1 MTLAQVATITHGTAP
16 LSISEY
22 DELPQ
27 VTVHAGLPP
36 GTALGTASAEVTA
49 AVHKIGLPAG
59 YDFLMGG
66 QVKQQGN
73 AFAPLLV
80 ALYLAPVLIYMLLA
94 ALYESLLLPFTV
106 LLAVP
111 LALFG
116 GLGALVVFHQTLNLF
131 SLLGAVMLVGLVS
144 KNAIL
149 LVDYTETLR
158 KRGMERHRAII
169 EGARTRMR
177 PVLMTTVTLVIA
189 MLPIAFL
196 AAPGS
201 EYRSPMALVL
211 IGGMSTSTLLTL
223 VVVPTLY
230 IYLDNVRQRWFR
242 FRGKPFG
249 YPETTT
255 LIGEPTAEL
264 APVSAPG

>member
-1 MTLAQVATITHGTAP
+1 
-16 LSISEY
+16 
-22 DELPQ
+22 
-27 VTVHAGLPP
+27 
-36 GTALGTASAEVTA
+36 
-49 AVHKIGLPAG
+49 
-59 YDFLMGG
+59 
-66 QVKQQGN
+66 
-73 AFAPLLV
+73 
-80 ALYLAPVLIYMLLA
+80 MLLA
-94 ALYESLLLPFTV
+94 GLYESLLLPFAV

-131 SLLGAVMLVGLVS
+131 SLLGTIMLVGLVS

-158 KRGMERHRAII
+158 KRGMERHQAII

-177 PVLMTTVTLVIA
+177 PVIMTTVTLVIA

-211 IGGMSTSTLLTL
+211 IGGMSVSTLLTL
-223 VVVPTLY
+223 IVVPTLY
-230 IYLDNVRQRWFR
+230 IYLDNVRQRWFQ
-242 FRGKPFG
+242 FRGKSIVAPVAA
-249 YPETTT
+249 TNDN
-255 LIGEPTAEL
+255 TAEFP
-264 APVSAPG
+264 PVSVL

>member
-1 MTLAQVATITHGTAP
+1 VATIVHGAAP
-16 LSISEY
+16 LAINEY

-27 VTVHAGLPP
+27 VTVHAGILP
-36 GTALGTASAEVTA
+36 GVALGTVTAEVQA
-49 AVHKIGLPAG
+49 AVHKVGLPPG

-66 QVKQQGN
+66 QSKQQSD
-73 AFAPLLV
+73 AFAPLLL
-80 ALYLAPVLIYMLLA
+80 ALYLAPFLIYMLLA
-94 ALYESLLLPFTV
+94 GLYESLLLPFAV
-106 LLAVP
+106 LFAVP

-131 SLLGAVMLVGLVS
+131 SLLGTIMLVGLVS

-158 KRGMERHRAII
+158 KRGVERHQAII
-169 EGARTRMR
+169 DGARTRMR

-223 VVVPTLY
+223 IVVPTLY
-230 IYLDNVRQRWFR
+230 IYLDNVRQSWFR
-242 FRGKPFG
+242 FRGKSLG
-249 YPETTT
+249 YPETATD
-255 LIGEPTAEL
+255 EDERTAEL
-264 APVSAPG
+264 PPVSVPG

>member
-49 AVHKIGLPAG
+49 AVHKIGLPPG

-158 KRGMERHRAII
+158 KRGMERHQAII
-169 EGARTRMR
+169 VGARTRMR

-249 YPETTT
+249 YPETATV
-255 LIGEPTAEL
+255 IGEPTAEL
-264 APVSAPG
+264 APVSASG

>member
-1 MTLAQVATITHGTAP
+1 MTLDQVATIVHGAAP
-16 LSISEY
+16 LAISEY

-27 VTVHAGLPP
+27 VTVHAGLSP
-36 GTALGTASAEVTA
+36 GTALGTAAAEVTA
-49 AVHKIGLPAG
+49 AVHGVGLPPG

-73 AFAPLLV
+73 TFAPLLV

-158 KRGMERHRAII
+158 KRGIERHLAII

-177 PVLMTTVTLVIA
+177 PVLMTTVVLVTA

-201 EYRSPMALVL
+201 AYRSPMALVL

-230 IYLDNVRQRWFR
+230 IYLDNVRQGWFR
-242 FRGKPFG
+242 FRGKPIA
-249 YPETTT
+249 YPESKTATD
-255 LIGEPTAEL
+255 EPTE
-264 APVSAPG
+264 PVLTRSSP